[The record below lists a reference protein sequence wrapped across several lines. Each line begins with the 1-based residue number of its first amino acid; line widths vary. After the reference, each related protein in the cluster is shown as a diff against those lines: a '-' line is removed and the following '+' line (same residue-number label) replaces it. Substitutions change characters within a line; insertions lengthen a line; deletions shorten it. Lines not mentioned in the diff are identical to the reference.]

1 MPDTRIRPS
10 KRWHSPAIALFCASL
25 ALPAHSQADA
35 LPPLPDFGD
44 VSGNVLSPAA
54 ERRLGQAFMRSLRA
68 SEKVM
73 DDPLLDDYINTLG
86 RRITRYTTLGE
97 DGFHFFFVDDPSIN
111 AFAGPGGYIGI
122 HTGLVTTSESESELA
137 AVMAHEV
144 AHVTQQ
150 HLARMWQAANDMTV
164 PQAAVLIAAAVL
176 GATVGGDAAIAAA
189 MGGQAAILQHQI
201 DFTRANEQEADRV
214 GIDLLGE
221 ASFDTRAMASFFTR
235 MGRASRDQNIQL
247 PEFLR
252 THPVT
257 TNRIAEAMDRA
268 SSLPYRQPPDDLRYQ
283 LLRERLRVNRMED
296 PAIAVTDLERALAD
310 GRYRNHDA
318 ARYGLALALAANQ
331 RPADGLKVMQAL
343 LANQPAVL
351 EYVAATADLAA
362 KTGDH
367 KLALAILD
375 AGTRHHPHSAP
386 LLLLRGN
393 LLLDLQQA
401 EQALPVVTRLLE
413 GWPDDPRT
421 HELAA
426 RTYGALQRTVA
437 AHEQLALA
445 HFLRGNAQAAVR
457 QIEIALRVP
466 GVDFFNASRLES
478 RLEQYRAELAVIR
491 DSQY

>member
-1 MPDTRIRPS
+1 MPATRNSRPGHWRS
-10 KRWHSPAIALFCASL
+10 SATALLCACL
-25 ALPAHSQADA
+25 ALPAQFRAEA

-44 VSGNVLSPAA
+44 VSGNLLSPAA

-68 SEKVM
+68 SEKIM
-73 DDPLLDDYINTLG
+73 DDPLLDDYLNSLG
-86 RRITRYTTLGE
+86 RRITRQTNLGE

-150 HLARMWQAANDMTV
+150 HLARMWQASNDMTI

-189 MGGQAAILQHQI
+189 MGGQAAILQRQI

-221 ASFDTRAMASFFTR
+221 AHFDTRAMASFFTR
-235 MGRASRDQNIQL
+235 MGRANRDQNIQM

-268 SSLPYRQPPDDLRYQ
+268 GNRPYRQPPDDLRYQ
-283 LLRERLRVNRMED
+283 LLRERLRMHRQEN

-318 ARYGLALALAANQ
+318 ARYGLALALAANR
-331 RPADGLKVMQAL
+331 RPADGLKIVKAL
-343 LANQPAVL
+343 LADQPAVL
-351 EYVAATADLAA
+351 EYVAATAELAA
-362 KTGDH
+362 QSGDY
-367 KLALAILD
+367 KQALAVLD
-375 AGTRHHPHSAP
+375 TGTRNHPNSEP

-393 LLLDLQQA
+393 LLVDVKQP
-401 EQALPVVTRLLE
+401 EQAMPVITHLMQW
-413 GWPDDPRT
+413 WPNDPRVL
-421 HELAA
+421 ELAA
-426 RTYGALQRTVA
+426 RAYGAMKQNVA
-437 AHEQLALA
+437 AHEHLAQA
-445 HFLRGNAQAAVR
+445 RFLRGNAQGAVR
-457 QIEIALRVP
+457 QIEIALREP
-466 GVDFFNASRLES
+466 GIDFFNTSRLES
-478 RLEQYRAELAVIR
+478 RLDQYRAELAVVR
-491 DSQY
+491 DSQH